1 MDRYSKCAN
10 EAGKRGLGKHEVK
23 AELDRIMKEMM
34 KEATEWKI
42 ICELKGTKLP
52 PLTDSSYPLQM

>member
-1 MDRYSKCAN
+1 MERYSKCAN
-10 EAGKRGLGKHEVK
+10 EAAKLGLGKHAVK

-34 KEATEWKI
+34 KEATEWKTT
-42 ICELKGTKLP
+42 CELKGTKLP